1 MEKDEDN
8 LEEFMEWLW
17 DTKKRILKKS
27 MGKEK
32 NI

>member
-8 LEEFMEWLW
+8 LEEFMVAVGQEEG
-17 DTKKRILKKS
+17 ILKES

-32 NI
+32 NM